1 MMMLSPKELYN
12 KISKY
17 DQSACELSIN
27 KAYKLSEKA
36 HSNQFRSSGEKYFT
50 HPLAVAD
57 FLTQM
62 KLDSATIITA
72 LLHDVVEDTEITLE
86 IISKEFGREISKLVD
101 GVTKLSKL
109 ELKFGFAQ
117 AENFRKLLLASSDD
131 IRVLLVKLA
140 DRLHN
145 VRTIDG
151 IKSHEKKSR
160 ICLETLEIFA
170 PLAERLGINAIQ
182 RELEDR
188 CFAVVNPETQDSI
201 MRRLKLIYAKD
212 ELNIPFISMEIQSL
226 LIKNNI
232 NCKVIGRV
240 KSSYSIWK
248 KMQRTNLS
256 MDQLSDIMAFRVI
269 VDDVP
274 SCYKSL
280 GILHQ
285 EYTAVM
291 GRFKDYISAP
301 KRNGYQSLHSSLI
314 GPQKTKIEVQ
324 IRTSIMNEVAL
335 NGIAAHWMYK
345 DGTKWSE
352 GIKFKWVRELI
363 QILEESNEPEE
374 FLENT
379 KLEMYNDQVFCFT
392 PKGNLIILPKGA
404 NAVDFSYAVHSEVG
418 NAAVGAK
425 INNKKRLIT
434 TEINN
439 GDQVEILTSQNSFPD
454 PKWIDSCITGK
465 AKSAIRRFIRIRET
479 KEFLQ
484 LGTALL
490 QKEYRQQNKKM
501 HATNLSKVINEYGLS
516 DLDELLIEI
525 GKGNINSRDI
535 LNFLYP
541 AISNQKNTLP
551 KLKSINPSESI
562 KIKGVVDGM
571 TIHYAHCC
579 HPLPG
584 ERIVGIVTT
593 GKGITIHALD
603 CFALEK
609 FNDIPE
615 MWQEVSWDTES
626 DKFHR
631 GSLVAVLANEPGSLA
646 DVTKIISL
654 NNGNISN
661 IQVVSRGLDFYKFN
675 IDLEVQSIN
684 HLNQIIAAMRLSQFV
699 ESVDRGKD

>member
-1 MMMLSPKELYN
+1 MLSTASELYS

-17 DQSACELSIN
+17 DNFVCERTIE
-27 KAYKLSEKA
+27 KAYYLSEKA

-50 HPLAVAD
+50 HPVAVAEY
-57 FLTQM
+57 LIEM

-72 LLHDVVEDTEITLE
+72 LLHDVVEDSEVTLDE
-86 IISKEFGREISKLVD
+86 ISKEFGNEISKLVD

-145 VRTIDG
+145 IRTIDG
-151 IKSHEKKSR
+151 IKSYEKKSR
-160 ICLETLEIFA
+160 ICFETLEIFA

-188 CFAVVNPETQDSI
+188 CFAIVKPETQDSI
-201 MRRLKLIYAKD
+201 VRRLKLIYSKD
-212 ELNIPFISMEIQSL
+212 ELNIPAIAKEIETL
-226 LIKNNI
+226 LNQNNI
-232 NCKVIGRV
+232 NCNVTGRV

-248 KMQRTNLS
+248 KMQRKNLS

-269 VDDVP
+269 VDDVS
-274 SCYKSL
+274 SCYKSV

-301 KRNGYQSLHSSLI
+301 KRNGYQSLHSSLV

-324 IRTSIMNEVAL
+324 IRTSIMNEFAL
-335 NGIAAHWMYK
+335 NGIAAHWIYK
-345 DGTKWSE
+345 DGAKWSE
-352 GIKFKWVRELI
+352 GIKYKWVRELI

-434 TEINN
+434 TEIKN
-439 GDQVEILTSQNSFPD
+439 GDQVEILTSKNSFPD
-454 PKWIDSCITGK
+454 PKWIDTCITGK

-490 QKEYRQQNKKM
+490 QKEYRQQNKRIN
-501 HATNLSKVINEYGLS
+501 ATSLGKIINEYGLS

-525 GKGNINSRDI
+525 GKGNINSRDV

-541 AISNQKNTLP
+541 KIDNQKKELP
-551 KLKSINPSESI
+551 KLQKINSQESI

-571 TIHYAHCC
+571 AIHYAHCC

-609 FNDIPE
+609 FNDTPE
-615 MWQEVSWDTES
+615 MWLEVSWDAENI
-626 DKFHR
+626 KFHK
-631 GSLVAVLANEPGSLA
+631 GSLVATLSNEPGSLA
-646 DVTKIISL
+646 DVTKIISI

-661 IQVVSRGLDFYKFN
+661 IQVISRGLDFYKFN
-675 IDLEVQSIN
+675 IDLEVQNIN

>member
-1 MMMLSPKELYN
+1 MKITASQLYK

-17 DQSACELSIN
+17 DNIVSQETIS
-27 KAYKLSEKA
+27 KAYLLSKKA
-36 HSNQFRSSGEKYFT
+36 HTNQYRGSGEEYFT

-57 FLTQM
+57 YLAEM
-62 KLDSATIITA
+62 KLDSSTIITA
-72 LLHDVVEDTEITLE
+72 LLHDVVEDTKVTIQN
-86 IISKEFGREISKLVD
+86 INDEFGNEISRLVD

-109 ELKFGFAQ
+109 DLKFGFAQ

-145 VRTIDG
+145 IRTIDG
-151 IKSHEKKSR
+151 IKNNEKKSK
-160 ICLETLEIFA
+160 ICFETLEIFA

-188 CFAVVNPETQDSI
+188 CFAVLKPETRESI
-201 MRRLKLIYAKD
+201 LKRLKLIYSKD
-212 ELNIPFISMEIQSL
+212 ELNIPFITQEIEEL
-226 LIKNNI
+226 LKKNNI
-232 NCKVIGRV
+232 NSKVTGRV

-248 KMQRTNLS
+248 KMQYKNLS

-269 VDDVP
+269 VDDVE
-274 SCYKSL
+274 SCYKGL

-285 EYTAVM
+285 EYTAIM

-314 GPQKTKIEVQ
+314 GPKKTKIEVQ
-324 IRTSIMNEVAL
+324 IRTSIMDQFAL
-335 NGIAAHWMYK
+335 NGVAAHWIYK
-345 DGTKWSE
+345 EGKKWSE
-352 GIKFKWVRELI
+352 GIRYKWVRELI

-379 KLEMYNDQVFCFT
+379 KLEMYNDQIFCFT

-418 NAAVGAK
+418 NAAVGVK
-425 INNKKRLIT
+425 INNKNRLIT
-434 TEINN
+434 TEIKN
-439 GDQVEILTSQNSFPD
+439 GDQVEILTSKNGFPD
-454 PKWIDSCITGK
+454 PKWIESCITGK
-465 AKSAIRRFIRIRET
+465 AKSAIRRFIRNREI
-479 KEFLQ
+479 KEFLH

-490 QKEYRQQNKKM
+490 QKEYRQQKKRM
-501 HATNLSKVINEYGLS
+501 HEKSLIKVINEFDLS
-516 DLDELLIEI
+516 DVQELLIEI
-525 GKGNINSRDI
+525 GKGNINSKEV

-541 AISNQKNTLP
+541 SKENLKTTLP
-551 KLKSINPSESI
+551 SLKKPLSKESM
-562 KIKGVVDGM
+562 KIKGIVSGM
-571 TIHYAHCC
+571 AIHYAHCC

-593 GKGITIHALD
+593 GKGITVHALD

-609 FNDIPE
+609 FNDMPE
-615 MWQEVSWDTES
+615 IWLELSWDREGQS
-626 DKFHR
+626 FHK

-654 NNGNISN
+654 NDGNISN
-661 IQVVSRGLDFYKFN
+661 IQVFSRDLDYYKFN
-675 IDLEVQSIN
+675 IDLEVKNIT
-684 HLNQIIAAMRLSQFV
+684 HLNQIIAAMRLSEFV
-699 ESVDRGKD
+699 ESVERGKD

>member
-1 MMMLSPKELYN
+1 MLSTASELYS

-17 DQSACELSIN
+17 DNFVCERTIE
-27 KAYKLSEKA
+27 KAYYLSEKA

-50 HPLAVAD
+50 HPLAVAEY
-57 FLTQM
+57 LIEM

-72 LLHDVVEDTEITLE
+72 LLHDVVEDSEVTLDE
-86 IISKEFGREISKLVD
+86 ISKEFGNEISKLVD

-145 VRTIDG
+145 IRTIDG
-151 IKSHEKKSR
+151 IKSYEKKSR
-160 ICLETLEIFA
+160 ICFETLEIFA

-188 CFAVVNPETQDSI
+188 CFAIVKPETQDSI
-201 MRRLKLIYAKD
+201 VRRLKLIYSKD
-212 ELNIPFISMEIQSL
+212 ELNIPTIAKEIETL
-226 LIKNNI
+226 LNQNNI
-232 NCKVIGRV
+232 NCNVTGRV

-248 KMQRTNLS
+248 KMQRKNLS

-269 VDDVP
+269 VDDVS
-274 SCYKSL
+274 SCYKSV

-301 KRNGYQSLHSSLI
+301 KRNGYQSLHSSLV

-324 IRTSIMNEVAL
+324 IRTSIMNEFAL
-335 NGIAAHWMYK
+335 NGIAAHWIYK
-345 DGTKWSE
+345 DGAKWSE
-352 GIKFKWVRELI
+352 GIKYKWVRELI

-434 TEINN
+434 TEIKN
-439 GDQVEILTSQNSFPD
+439 GDQVEILTSKNSFPD
-454 PKWIDSCITGK
+454 PKWIDTCITGK

-490 QKEYRQQNKKM
+490 QKEYRQQNKRM
-501 HATNLSKVINEYGLS
+501 NATSLGKIINEYGLS

-525 GKGNINSRDI
+525 GKGNINSRDV

-541 AISNQKNTLP
+541 KIDNQKKELP
-551 KLKSINPSESI
+551 KLQKINSQESI

-571 TIHYAHCC
+571 AIHYAHCC

-609 FNDIPE
+609 FNDTPE
-615 MWQEVSWDTES
+615 MWLEVSWDAENI
-626 DKFHR
+626 KFHK
-631 GSLVAVLANEPGSLA
+631 GSLVATLSNEPGSLA
-646 DVTKIISL
+646 DVTKIISI

-661 IQVVSRGLDFYKFN
+661 IQVISRGLDFYKFN
-675 IDLEVQSIN
+675 IDLEVQNIN

>member
-1 MMMLSPKELYN
+1 MLLTASDLYS

-17 DQSACELSIN
+17 DNFVCERTIE
-27 KAYKLSEKA
+27 KAYYLSEKA

-50 HPLAVAD
+50 HPLAVAEY
-57 FLTQM
+57 LIQM

-72 LLHDVVEDTEITLE
+72 LLHDVVEDSDITLDE
-86 IISKEFGREISKLVD
+86 ISKEFGNEISKLVD

-145 VRTIDG
+145 IRTIDG
-151 IKSHEKKSR
+151 IKSYEKKSR
-160 ICLETLEIFA
+160 ICFETLEIFA

-188 CFAVVNPETQDSI
+188 CFAIVKPETQDSI
-201 MRRLKLIYAKD
+201 VRRLKLIYSKD
-212 ELNIPFISMEIQSL
+212 ELNIPTIANEIETL
-226 LIKNNI
+226 LNKNNI
-232 NCKVIGRV
+232 NCNVTGRV

-248 KMQRTNLS
+248 KMQRKNLS

-269 VDDVP
+269 VDDVS
-274 SCYKSL
+274 SCYKSI

-301 KRNGYQSLHSSLI
+301 KRNGYQSLHSSLV

-324 IRTSIMNEVAL
+324 IRTSIMNEFAL

-345 DGTKWSE
+345 DGAKWSE
-352 GIKFKWVRELI
+352 GIKYKWVRELI

-434 TEINN
+434 TEIKN
-439 GDQVEILTSQNSFPD
+439 GDQVEILTSKNSFPD
-454 PKWIDSCITGK
+454 PKWIDNCITGK

-490 QKEYRQQNKKM
+490 QKEYRQQNKRM
-501 HATNLSKVINEYGLS
+501 HATSLGKIINEYGLS

-525 GKGNINSRDI
+525 GKGNINSRDV

-541 AISNQKNTLP
+541 KMDNQKQALP
-551 KLKSINPSESI
+551 KLQKINSQESI

-571 TIHYAHCC
+571 AIHYAHCC

-609 FNDIPE
+609 FNDTPE
-615 MWQEVSWDTES
+615 MWLEVSWDAENV
-626 DKFHR
+626 KFHK

-661 IQVVSRGLDFYKFN
+661 IQVISRGLDFYKFN
-675 IDLEVQSIN
+675 IDLEVQNIN

>member
-1 MMMLSPKELYN
+1 MLLTASDLYR

-17 DQSACELSIN
+17 DHLVCERTIE
-27 KAYKLSEKA
+27 KAYYLSEKA

-50 HPLAVAD
+50 HPLAVAEY
-57 FLTQM
+57 LIQM

-72 LLHDVVEDTEITLE
+72 LLHDVVEDSDITLDE
-86 IISKEFGREISKLVD
+86 ISKEFGSEISKLVD

-145 VRTIDG
+145 IRTIDG
-151 IKSHEKKSR
+151 IKSYEKKSR
-160 ICLETLEIFA
+160 ICFETLEIFA

-188 CFAVVNPETQDSI
+188 CFAIVKPETQDSI
-201 MRRLKLIYAKD
+201 VRRLKLIYSKD
-212 ELNIPFISMEIQSL
+212 ELNIPAIAKEIETL
-226 LIKNNI
+226 LNQNNI
-232 NCKVIGRV
+232 NCNVTGRV

-248 KMQRTNLS
+248 KMQRKNLS

-269 VDDVP
+269 VDDVS
-274 SCYKSL
+274 SCYKSV

-301 KRNGYQSLHSSLI
+301 KRNGYQSLHSSLV

-324 IRTSIMNEVAL
+324 IRTSIMNEFAL

-345 DGTKWSE
+345 DGAKWSE
-352 GIKFKWVRELI
+352 GIKYKWVRELI

-434 TEINN
+434 TEIKN
-439 GDQVEILTSQNSFPD
+439 GDQVEILTSKNSFPD
-454 PKWIDSCITGK
+454 PKWIDNCITGK
-465 AKSAIRRFIRIRET
+465 AKSAIRRFIRIRER

-490 QKEYRQQNKKM
+490 QKEYRQQNKRM
-501 HATNLSKVINEYGLS
+501 NATSLGKIINEYGLT

-525 GKGNINSRDI
+525 GKGNINSRDV

-541 AISNQKNTLP
+541 KMDNQKQALP
-551 KLKSINPSESI
+551 KLQKINSQESI

-571 TIHYAHCC
+571 AIHYAHCC

-609 FNDIPE
+609 FNDTPE
-615 MWQEVSWDTES
+615 MWLEVSWDAENV
-626 DKFHR
+626 KFHK

-661 IQVVSRGLDFYKFN
+661 IQVISRGLDFYKFN
-675 IDLEVQSIN
+675 IDLEVQNIN

>member
-1 MMMLSPKELYN
+1 MLSTASELYS

-17 DQSACELSIN
+17 DNFVCERAIE
-27 KAYKLSEKA
+27 KAYYLSKKA

-50 HPLAVAD
+50 HPLAVAEY
-57 FLTQM
+57 LIQM

-72 LLHDVVEDTEITLE
+72 LLHDVVEDSEVTLDE
-86 IISKEFGREISKLVD
+86 ISKEFGNEISKLVD

-145 VRTIDG
+145 IRTIDG
-151 IKSHEKKSR
+151 IKSYEKKSR
-160 ICLETLEIFA
+160 ICFETLEIFA

-188 CFAVVNPETQDSI
+188 CFAIVKPETQDSI
-201 MRRLKLIYAKD
+201 VRRLKLIYSKD
-212 ELNIPFISMEIQSL
+212 ELNIPTIANEIETL
-226 LIKNNI
+226 LNKNNI
-232 NCKVIGRV
+232 NCNVTGRV

-248 KMQRTNLS
+248 KMQRKNLS

-269 VDDVP
+269 VDDVS
-274 SCYKSL
+274 SCYKSI

-301 KRNGYQSLHSSLI
+301 KRNGYQSLHSSLV

-324 IRTSIMNEVAL
+324 IRTSIMNEFAL

-345 DGTKWSE
+345 DGAKWSE
-352 GIKFKWVRELI
+352 GIKYKWVRELI

-434 TEINN
+434 TEIKN
-439 GDQVEILTSQNSFPD
+439 GDQVEILTSKNSFPD
-454 PKWIDSCITGK
+454 PKWIDNCLTGK

-490 QKEYRQQNKKM
+490 QKEYRQQNKRM
-501 HATNLSKVINEYGLS
+501 HATSLGKIINEYGLS

-525 GKGNINSRDI
+525 GKGNINSRDV

-541 AISNQKNTLP
+541 KMDNQKQALP
-551 KLKSINPSESI
+551 KLQKINSQESI

-571 TIHYAHCC
+571 AIHYAHCC

-609 FNDIPE
+609 FNDTPE
-615 MWQEVSWDTES
+615 MWLEVSWDAENV
-626 DKFHR
+626 KFHK

-661 IQVVSRGLDFYKFN
+661 IQVISRGLDFYKFN
-675 IDLEVQSIN
+675 IDLEVQNIN